1 MRDLVFDEN
10 TMTITVDIPIT
21 DDDIVEDPMETFTV
35 SLERDPLDPSDVV
48 IISPDVATVVIR
60 DDDRELHGLVFKAAC
75 VVVLLKDLFRWSVI
89 PSKTAGMVQFFSRT
103 MQLATMFKYGMT
115 SPSNYLLV
123 DWL

>member
-1 MRDLVFDEN
+1 
-10 TMTITVDIPIT
+10 MTITVDIPII

-48 IISPDVATVVIR
+48 NISPDAATVVIQ

-89 PSKTAGMVQFFSRT
+89 PSTTAGMVQSFRLQCNGPFRKLISRAIT
-103 MQLATMFKYGMT
+103 
-115 SPSNYLLV
+115 
-123 DWL
+123 